1 MDEALRY
8 VEAGFTAL
16 KLKIGFGID
25 DDVTVVN
32 AVRDAVGRT
41 FGIMVD
47 ANHAYD
53 RAAALEVAR
62 RIHPAGID
70 WFEEPLI
77 PEDLCGWAA
86 SAASHRF
93 PNPPAKRSSG
103 AGASPSC
110 CATKPPTS
118 CSRTAARPAASPRR

>member
-32 AVRDAVGRT
+32 AVRDAVGPDVR
-41 FGIMVD
+41 IMVD

-77 PEDLCGWAA
+77 PEDLRGLG
-86 SAASHRF
+86 RF
-93 PNPPAKRSSG
+93 RRESPIPYPPAKRSSG